1 MWLCDVCIDISV
13 REATMCEAICVPG
26 FEWESF
32 LLQQQVLVYMCFILW
47 VKWDI
52 YLNESHSEM
61 PALILQH
68 CLLTLKGLKV
78 LEPLKL
84 V

>member
-1 MWLCDVCIDISV
+1 
-13 REATMCEAICVPG
+13 
-26 FEWESF
+26 
-32 LLQQQVLVYMCFILW
+32 
-47 VKWDI
+47 VKWGI

-78 LEPLKL
+78 LETLKL